1 MLTDKFSK
9 AVSVANYAHYD
20 QTRKGTTIPY
30 IAHPLAVASLAIE
43 FGANEDQ
50 AIAALLHDAIE
61 DGGAEYEQI
70 ILQNFGESVLAMV
83 QGCTDGVS
91 DANGEKA
98 DWWERKSAYLDHLE
112 KAADDVLL
120 VSGAD
125 KLHNARA
132 IVIDLREVGPA
143 VFDRFKAGMKGT
155 LWYYRSLADIFMRRG
170 LPMAKQLEAAV
181 SEMEKLSVF
190 DAEYAKIIE
199 NNFGEE
205 TLAKVKKALCGVQQ
219 K

>member
-1 MLTDKFSK
+1 VLTDKFSK

-20 QTRKGTTIPY
+20 QTRKGTTNPY

-61 DGGAEYEQI
+61 DGGAEYEQV
-70 ILQNFGESVLAMV
+70 ILENFGESVLAMV
-83 QGCTDGVS
+83 QGCTDGVP
-91 DANGEKA
+91 DVNGEKA

-112 KAADDVLL
+112 KASDDVLL

-125 KLHNARA
+125 KLHNVRA

-155 LWYYRSLADIFMRRG
+155 LWYYRNLADIFSRRG
-170 LPMAKQLEAAV
+170 APMAKQLESAV
-181 SEMEKLSVF
+181 SQMEKLAVF

-199 NNFGEE
+199 DNFGGEA
-205 TLAKVKKALCGVQQ
+205 LAEVKKAMCNAQQ

>member
-1 MLTDKFSK
+1 MLTDRFSK
-9 AVSVANYAHYD
+9 AVDVANYAHFD

-43 FGANEDQ
+43 FGATEDQ

-61 DGGAEYEQI
+61 DGGAEYEQV
-70 ILQNFGESVLAMV
+70 ILENFGESVLAIV
-83 QGCTDGVS
+83 KGCTDGVP

-98 DWWERKSAYLDHLE
+98 DWWDRKSAYLEHLE
-112 KAADDVLL
+112 NASDDVLL

-132 IVIDLREVGPA
+132 IVIDLQEIGPA

-155 LWYYRSLADIFMRRG
+155 LWYYRSLADIFSRRAA
-170 LPMAKQLEAAV
+170 PMAKQLEAAV
-181 SEMEKLSVF
+181 SQMEKLAVY
-190 DAEYAKIIE
+190 DEEYAKIIRD
-199 NNFGEE
+199 NFGEE
-205 TLAKVKKALCGVQQ
+205 ALAEVKSINNAH
-219 K
+219 

>member
-9 AVSVANYAHYD
+9 AVAVANYAHYD

-83 QGCTDGVS
+83 QGCTDGVP

-98 DWWERKSAYLDHLE
+98 DWWDRKSAYLDHLE

-143 VFDRFKAGMKGT
+143 VFDRFKVGMKGT
-155 LWYYRSLADIFMRRG
+155 LWYYRNLADIFKRRG
-170 LPMAKQLEAAV
+170 SPMAKQLEAAV
-181 SEMEKLSVF
+181 SEMEKLAVF
-190 DAEYAKIIE
+190 DAQYEKIIKD
-199 NNFGEE
+199 NFGQE
-205 TLAKVKKALCGVQQ
+205 TLAKVKESTGVIKQS
-219 K
+219 